1 MVKMQ
6 KSAGKINKFT
16 NRQKKKKKPTLL
28 CIVSFLH
35 HSWEMH
41 FSTATVRKILPLDVN
56 WFLFSYPSQFMCLI
70 LAMVAALGQITL
82 DTVHS

>member
-6 KSAGKINKFT
+6 KFAGKINKFT
-16 NRQKKKKKPTLL
+16 NRQKKKPTLL

-56 WFLFSYPSQFMCLI
+56 
-70 LAMVAALGQITL
+70 
-82 DTVHS
+82 